1 MGMFLQ
7 LLILGLAA
15 LGLIIMAVEIARI
28 YEKNKVKGKLYVLC
42 VPQTD
47 NIEELCADLL
57 NRYRRSGF
65 GEDIIICGELSQEA
79 KEIGRLIESADKGIY
94 FIEPKDFPQFIGN

>member
-1 MGMFLQ
+1 MGLFLQ
-7 LLILGLAA
+7 ILIIVIA
-15 LGLIIMAVEIARI
+15 LMGLIAMAAETAKI
-28 YEKNKVKGKLYVLC
+28 YEKKKIKGRLYVLC

-47 NIEELCADLL
+47 NMEELCADLL

-65 GEDIIICGELSQEA
+65 GEDIIVCGEFSTEE

-94 FIEPKDFPQFIGN
+94 FVEPKDLPKFTGN